1 MCLKRANEILINSVA
16 AIKQA
21 KKEKKMNTTLC
32 MLIFEWFLIALGTFL
47 LLKKLVVTTT
57 FFFLGIVGSLFLGF
71 LVQLVFTILGG
82 KGRYFEGLT
91 SVVYSLLPM
100 SAAVILSS
108 IFVHLPVIGVLL
120 SFVVAVLFVLTG
132 LAVMYRAVKE
142 LFSTDMITTLV
153 GMGILGGGIVLA
165 FYFAFFEFIAVN
177 PTVFAPLIT

>member
-1 MCLKRANEILINSVA
+1 MCLKRANEILTNPATAV
-16 AIKQA
+16 KQA
-21 KKEKKMNTTLC
+21 KKEKKMSTTLC

-100 SAAVILSS
+100 SAAVIFSS
-108 IFVHLPVIGVLL
+108 IFIRLPVVGVVL
-120 SFVVAVLFVLTG
+120 SFIVTVLFALTG
-132 LAVMYRAVKE
+132 LAVMYTSVKE
-142 LFSTDMITTLV
+142 LFSTDMITTFV
-153 GMGILGGGIVLA
+153 GIGVLGGGIALA
-165 FYFAFFEFIAVN
+165 FYLVFFEFIAVN
-177 PTVFAPLIT
+177 PTMLPLIT